1 VVAIGVRGEPEVGS
15 TFMNVIRRYAESLK
29 ARNGRLMLV
38 GVDPAL
44 RDQLVKTGL
53 LAVIGP
59 ENIFMAQPQIGAA
72 VNEAAQAASRWLK
85 ETAA

>member
-1 VVAIGVRGEPEVGS
+1 
-15 TFMNVIRRYAESLK
+15 
-29 ARNGRLMLV
+29 MLV

-44 RDQLVKTGL
+44 RDQLAKTGL

-72 VNEAAQAASRWLK
+72 MNEAAQAASKWLK
-85 ETAA
+85 ETSGPDDSKVT